1 MSPFLASPLAA
12 AALLLPSLAF
22 AALTLMRD
30 APAEWGRAA
39 LIAWTALVAAGLG
52 GMAGGGPLAAG
63 LVLGFAAIMT
73 GGPPGL
79 VVAALAAAAPLV
91 LGAPPAPRWALAAL
105 AALPALAAL
114 RAALA

>member
-1 MSPFLASPLAA
+1 MSLSLASPLAA

-22 AALTLMRD
+22 AGLTLMRD

-52 GMAGGGPLAAG
+52 GAAGGGPLAAA
-63 LVLGFAAIMT
+63 LLLGFAAIMI

-79 VVAALAAAAPLV
+79 AVAALAAAAPLV
-91 LGAPPAPRWALAAL
+91 LGTPPTPRWTLAAL

-114 RAALA
+114 RQALA